1 MAGSLAPAQ
10 HCCVVTT
17 GPGGLQPAFYPAPGP
32 APLQQPHYPAQ
43 PGHQLHASAPGGQ
56 FPQFP
61 ASAQLPASLPRAHLT
76 PAPGGHPRLGQ
87 EVTFHPAP
95 GGDSRGLLPPPYH
108 LHPAQ
113 YQGLAPAPAHLHVQ
127 TSHDQRGNTL
137 HHHQQQQQQG
147 PGINRDHRQQR
158 YHNNGGNNSNN
169 NGGNNRGRGVGG
181 GGGGGGRRWRG
192 GPAPGLLAA
201 PPPGVGVAP
210 LQLAAANI
218 PSQLAATAA
227 AAGVPGGYSY
237 PGFLLNVLAMLSN
250 PALHPELAA
259 NDVNEAE
266 NYEALLSLA
275 ERLGEV
281 KPKGLPKSDIE
292 QLPSYRCFKNLG

>member
-113 YQGLAPAPAHLHVQ
+113 YQGLAGPAPAHLHVQ

-137 HHHQQQQQQG
+137 HHHHQHQQ
-147 PGINRDHRQQR
+147 DED
-158 YHNNGGNNSNN
+158 
-169 NGGNNRGRGVGG
+169 
-181 GGGGGGRRWRG
+181 
-192 GPAPGLLAA
+192 
-201 PPPGVGVAP
+201 
-210 LQLAAANI
+210 
-218 PSQLAATAA
+218 T
-227 AAGVPGGYSY
+227 
-237 PGFLLNVLAMLSN
+237 
-250 PALHPELAA
+250 
-259 NDVNEAE
+259 DTEAKESEADQE
-266 NYEALLSLA
+266 N
-275 ERLGEV
+275 V
-281 KPKGLPKSDIE
+281 KPSPESGGKETRARFIVTSNQIAKASQTEPL
-292 QLPSYRCFKNLG
+292 RR